1 MLQCQL
7 WISEVLYSVEY
18 RMISA
23 MMKTKLEFHSIIS
36 SQIFNLMKY
45 SLYDCT
51 SFRSPTMA
59 GGLFAIDK
67 SYFYQIGS
75 YDNNMDIWGG
85 ENLDLSFRVSFVL
98 HWGEYPFFLQI
109 NSAFLL
115 QLLSSSSKHVLNIL
129 KFLWKFLHPLNCAP
143 RVVTR

>member
-85 ENLDLSFRVSFVL
+85 ENLDLSFRVSLFCIGGRVIISP
-98 HWGEYPFFLQI
+98 ENPYF
-109 NSAFLL
+109 
-115 QLLSSSSKHVLNIL
+115 SSDQFCIYFTITFIVIKARFEHL
-129 KFLWKFLHPLNCAP
+129 
-143 RVVTR
+143 